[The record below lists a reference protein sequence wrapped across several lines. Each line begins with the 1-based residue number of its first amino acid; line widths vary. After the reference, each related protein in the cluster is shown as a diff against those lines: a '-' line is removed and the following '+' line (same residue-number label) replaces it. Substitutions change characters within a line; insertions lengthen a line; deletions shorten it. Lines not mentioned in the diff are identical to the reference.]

1 MKTIKIIGLFLA
13 SVIAGSGFTGC
24 KGDTYESRIKE
35 LILKDMSFPSSASSA
50 VQTFRLEDL
59 SHYKI
64 SSNSAW
70 CKAKIQ
76 KDSCLIRVNVD
87 ENTSYDQRVA
97 VVTLSDVIDTTQ
109 TRTFNVTQAQ
119 LDALLITEDHLT
131 VATAGG
137 QVTIPVQTNIS
148 YSVKI
153 DDNDADWISLSLS
166 QDAKTR
172 ALKDTSVVLNIAKND
187 SYDNRT
193 GYVYVVSDKDP
204 NVKVKITIDQQFEAV
219 LNVDPLVLSIDEL
232 GGVVKVTVKTNIAYD
247 VHPQDDWISKSGT
260 KQENDTVFT
269 ESFRVES
276 FTEKKKTRTGY
287 VIIENPAWDD
297 LQKKIKITQ
306 TRALYIENDV
316 SVSAGSALKVELV
329 NNTGDDDITWESS
342 DVKVATVTSDG
353 NVQGVSEG
361 TATLKVTSSDGEHTY
376 SVKITVTKA
385 PEEESGGDK
394 KE

>member
-13 SVIAGSGFTGC
+13 SVIAGSCFYGC
-24 KGDTYESRIKE
+24 KEDTYESRIKE
-35 LILKDMSFPSSASSA
+35 LILKDMSFPSSASSG

-70 CKAKIQ
+70 CKAQIK

-87 ENTSYDQRVA
+87 ENTSYDQRAA

-119 LDALLITEDHLT
+119 VDALLITEDHYT

-137 QVTIPVQTNIS
+137 QVTIPVQTNIP
-148 YSVKI
+148 YSVDI
-153 DDNDADWISLSLS
+153 DDNDADWITLSLPKE
-166 QDAKTR
+166 AKTR
-172 ALKDTSVVLNIAKND
+172 ALKDTTVVLNIDEND
-187 SYDNRT
+187 TYDNRT
-193 GYVYVVSDKDP
+193 GHVYVVSGKDP
-204 NVKVKITIDQQFEAV
+204 NVKVTITIEQKFEAV
-219 LNVDPLVLSIDEL
+219 LNVDPLVLSVDEL

-260 KQENDTVFT
+260 KQENDTIFT
-269 ESFRVES
+269 ESFRVEP

-297 LQKKIKITQ
+297 LQKKIKVTQ
-306 TRALYIENDV
+306 TRSLYIENDV
-316 SVSAGSALKVELV
+316 TVSAGSAVKVELV

-361 TATLKVTSSDGEHTY
+361 KATLKVTSSDGEHTY
-376 SVKITVTKA
+376 SVNITVTKA
-385 PEEESGGDK
+385 AEEKSSEGDK
-394 KE
+394 

>member
-1 MKTIKIIGLFLA
+1 MKARKFIILFLA
-13 SVIAGSGFTGC
+13 SVLTGSFFSGC
-24 KGDTYESRIKE
+24 KEDVYESRIKE
-35 LILKDMSFPSSASSA
+35 LILKDMSFPSSATSGT
-50 VQTFRLEDL
+50 QTFRLEDL

-64 SSNSAW
+64 SPNTEW
-70 CKAKIQ
+70 CTAIIR
-76 KDSCLIRVNVD
+76 KDSSLIRVNVK
-87 ENTSYDQRVA
+87 ENTTYDQRVA
-97 VVTLSDVIDTTQ
+97 VVTLSDEIDTTQ

-119 LDALLITEDHLT
+119 LDALLISEDHYT

-137 QVTIPVQTNIS
+137 QVTIPIQTNIS
-148 YSVKI
+148 YSVEI
-153 DDNDADWISLSLS
+153 DDNDADWITLSPS
-166 QDAKTR
+166 KEAKTR
-172 ALKDTSVVLNIAKND
+172 ALKDTTVVLNIAEND
-187 SYDNRT
+187 SYEDRT

-204 NVKVKITIDQQFEAV
+204 NVKVTITIDQKFEAV

-260 KQENDTVFT
+260 KQENDTTFI

-287 VIIENPAWDD
+287 IIIENPAWDD
-297 LQKKIKITQ
+297 LQKKIKVTQ
-306 TRALYIENDV
+306 TRSLYIENDV
-316 SVSAGSALKVELV
+316 SVSAGSAVKVELV

-361 TATLKVTSSDGEHTY
+361 KAVLKVTSSDGEHSY
-376 SVKITVTKA
+376 SVNITVTKA
-385 PEEESGGDK
+385 AEEESEK
-394 KE
+394 TE

>member
-232 GGVVKVTVKTNIAYD
+232 GGVVKVTVKTNGF
-247 VHPQDDWISKSGT
+247 SGCRDRGR
-260 KQENDTVFT
+260 K
-269 ESFRVES
+269 
-276 FTEKKKTRTGY
+276 
-287 VIIENPAWDD
+287 
-297 LQKKIKITQ
+297 
-306 TRALYIENDV
+306 
-316 SVSAGSALKVELV
+316 
-329 NNTGDDDITWESS
+329 
-342 DVKVATVTSDG
+342 
-353 NVQGVSEG
+353 
-361 TATLKVTSSDGEHTY
+361 
-376 SVKITVTKA
+376 
-385 PEEESGGDK
+385 
-394 KE
+394 